1 MTPSFEEARKE
12 FGEIGA
18 ESGYKRY
25 KQSTVKQ
32 DLEYDE
38 IKELLLQIKE
48 EVEGGL

>member
-1 MTPSFEEARKE
+1 MECTSIKSNTQDVVE
-12 FGEIGA
+12 
-18 ESGYKRY
+18 
-25 KQSTVKQ
+25 QSLTVKQ